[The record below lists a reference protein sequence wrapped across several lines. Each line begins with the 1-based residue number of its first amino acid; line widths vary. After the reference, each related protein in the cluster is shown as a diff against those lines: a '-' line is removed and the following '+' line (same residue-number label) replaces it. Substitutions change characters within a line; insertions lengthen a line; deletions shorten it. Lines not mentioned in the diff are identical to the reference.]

1 MTNSRFD
8 IVICSGSATTRSRL
22 VSLLDEAP
30 GNHHVTNIGNG
41 KENLKNFTL
50 SAANAHLLVVAGD
63 ADNKFSTRSRQL
75 ISIAG
80 KMGVQNFALEAGS
93 DKSEEIHK
101 EFEEYLEHLSGDNAM
116 SHNGIVISDDS
127 AELTGFLLD
136 IISRQEKHLE
146 VFRMPVESLSDSGHI
161 LGKVY
166 SGKIETGD
174 SVVLLPAAIKTKITE
189 LKSDTLAV
197 RKVESG
203 QAAEMLLA
211 DKIGAKPGD
220 MICSSDNP
228 VEVADQFETSI
239 IWLSPEPLMAGRPYL
254 IKSTTNTL
262 DASITTIKHSINID
276 SHEHVAATRL
286 EFGEIGVCNISL
298 ERNVPFESVDTA
310 RYTSRFTLYNK
321 DDEKIAGMGS
331 IHFALRRASNVH
343 WQALDVTRSKRAEL
357 KGQKPA
363 ILWFTG
369 LSGSG
374 KSAIANIVEKKLT
387 ALGKHTY
394 TLDGDNI
401 RHGLNR
407 DLGFTD
413 ADRVE
418 NIRRIAE
425 VSRLMADSG
434 IITLVSFISPFQSE
448 RQLARELAE
457 EGEFIEI
464 HVDTPLEVAE
474 ARDVKGLYKKARA
487 GEIKNFTGIDS
498 PYEPPK
504 NPEIKVNTVD
514 ISAQDAAEDI
524 ILKLRSRGII

>member
-1 MTNSRFD
+1 MNNSQLE
-8 IVICSGSATTRSRL
+8 IIICGGEKDARARL
-22 VSLLDEAP
+22 ASQVEAISK
-30 GNHHVTNIGNG
+30 NHHIINVGGGLNRLHNMTTAAQSADLVIIAGGANNG
-41 KENLKNFTL
+41 
-50 SAANAHLLVVAGD
+50 
-63 ADNKFSTRSRQL
+63 FSTQSRQL
-75 ISIAG
+75 LLIASV
-80 KMGVQNFALEAGS
+80 MGVQNFVLDIDETHAEEAENKF
-93 DKSEEIHK
+93 D
-101 EFEEYLEHLSGDNAM
+101 EYLTNLRADHTRQLK
-116 SHNGIVISDDS
+116 GIVISRDAHKLADFILEITAGS
-127 AELTGFLLD
+127 AD
-136 IISRQEKHLE
+136 NQKD
-146 VFRMPVESLSDSGHI
+146 FRMPVTSLSDLGHI
-161 LGKVY
+161 RGKVC
-166 SGKIETGD
+166 SGKICTGD
-174 SVVLLPAAIKTKITE
+174 SVIVLPSATRTKISE
-189 LKSDTLAV
+189 IFSDAKSVQQIDKG
-197 RKVESG
+197 RS
-203 QAAEMLLA
+203 AEFLLA
-211 DKIGAKPGD
+211 DNISVVPGD
-220 MICSSDNP
+220 MLCSGDNP

-239 IWLSPEPLMAGRPYL
+239 VWLSPDPMIAGRPYIL
-254 IKSTTNTL
+254 NSTTNTL
-262 DASITTIKHSINID
+262 DASITTIKHSINVN
-276 SHEHVAATRL
+276 SHEHIAATRL
-286 EFGEIGVCNISL
+286 EAGEIGVCNISL
-298 ERNVPFESVDTA
+298 ERNIPFEPIDA
-310 RYTSRFTLYNK
+310 GRHTSQFTLYSK
-321 DDEKIAGMGS
+321 DDNKIVGLGS

-343 WQALDVTRSKRAEL
+343 WQALDVTRQKRAEL

-374 KSAIANIVEKKLT
+374 KSAIANVVEKKLT

-457 EGEFIEI
+457 VGEFIEI

-498 PYEPPK
+498 PYEPPL
-504 NPEIKVNTVD
+504 NPEIRVNTVD
-514 ISAQDAAEDI
+514 ISAENAAENI
-524 ILKLRSRGII
+524 IIKLRARGII